1 MKLLIVENLALG
13 SLGGVRRAEGPSC
26 CDVAVY
32 KGYLCLGPR
41 QV

>member
-1 MKLLIVENLALG
+1 MGTEVLALG

-32 KGYLCLGPR
+32 KRYLL
-41 QV
+41 VF